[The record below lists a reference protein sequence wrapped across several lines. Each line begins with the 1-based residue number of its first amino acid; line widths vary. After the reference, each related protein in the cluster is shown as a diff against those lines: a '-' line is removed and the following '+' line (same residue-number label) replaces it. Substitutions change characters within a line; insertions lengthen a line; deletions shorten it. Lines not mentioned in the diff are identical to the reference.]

1 MKAAVLY
8 DFNTPLQIEKFDM
21 PDIAD
26 DQVRVRLE
34 ASGVCH
40 SDWHIVKGEWVDI
53 NRPPV
58 ILGHEGAGVVEEVG
72 PQVHSVKVGDHV
84 VLSWMRN
91 CGLCEMCQVGYPNL
105 CEEPW
110 GPAGATRLFG
120 Q

>member
-8 DFNTPLQIEKFDM
+8 DFNTPLQIEQFDM

-58 ILGHEGAGVVEEVG
+58 ILGHEGAGRGRGSWPCCTQCQSGRSRCAILDAQLRSVRDVPG
-72 PQVHSVKVGDHV
+72 GLPQP
-84 VLSWMRN
+84 L
-91 CGLCEMCQVGYPNL
+91 
-105 CEEPW
+105 
-110 GPAGATRLFG
+110 
-120 Q
+120 